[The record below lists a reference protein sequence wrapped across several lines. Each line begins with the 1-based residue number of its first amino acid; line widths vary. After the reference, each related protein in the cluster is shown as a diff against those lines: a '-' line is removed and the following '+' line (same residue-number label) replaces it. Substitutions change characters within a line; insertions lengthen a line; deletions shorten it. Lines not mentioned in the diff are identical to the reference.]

1 MQEMRND
8 GVHSPV
14 IPADRVISMTELQK
28 LSLRRLRE
36 LRLAESPLIV
46 RDVKRGRGRFVILD
60 HEVWVRLAGGA
71 ATRHADTGDLLA
83 VDFAGR
89 GLLWDRPEMTNADF
103 VGFLANP
110 DRPDG
115 RWAWRRL
122 LERLPSDLITRTV
135 PLPALRRI
143 LDAVRP
149 GPRMRAA
156 WEAALE
162 FWTTEARDRIA

>member
-1 MQEMRND
+1 MRTD
-8 GVHSPV
+8 SVCSPV

-60 HEVWVRLAGGA
+60 HEAWERLAGGA
-71 ATRHADTGDLLA
+71 APGHEDVGELA
-83 VDFAGR
+83 LVDFAGR

-103 VGFLANP
+103 AGCLATP
-110 DRPDG
+110 DQPDG
-115 RWAWRRL
+115 RWAWRRV
-122 LERLPSDLITRTV
+122 LERLPSDLITRAV
-135 PLPALRRI
+135 PLPVLCRI
-143 LDAVRP
+143 LDAVKP